1 MSARYRCQVC
11 GGSLTINKSAGRTR
25 LYCSDRCRDRRR
37 RNANFEISGR
47 ARYPRQGMPRNSG
60 KTLTKTTPKS
70 ATLAG
75 RASSIS
81 GPIEVFGGRY
91 SWCRPTIA
99 QARLI
104 ANAVAAELGNYVL
117 PSPSREGGAS

>member
-1 MSARYRCQVC
+1 MSARPSMRGLRRPARHQR
-11 GGSLTINKSAGRTR
+11 KAGRTR
-25 LYCSDRCRDRRR
+25 MYCSDRCRDRGR

-47 ARYPRQGMPRNSG
+47 ARYPRQGVPRNSG
-60 KTLTKTTPKS
+60 ETLTKTTPKS
-70 ATLAG
+70 ANLAG
-75 RASSIS
+75 RAPSIS
-81 GPIEVFGGRY
+81 GPIEVLGGRY
-91 SWCRPTIA
+91 SWCRPTSA